1 MHRYVRGGSTN
12 RADNA
17 AATDYEVRKTM
28 TRVSSAY
35 SVLLVLSLIAAA
47 PAGAQEK
54 WPSKPISIMVP
65 FPPGGAADTQARII
79 GKYLSA
85 RVGQPVIVENKSGAG
100 GNIGAAQ
107 VAASAPDGYT
117 LLMGTPGPLSYNK
130 FLYPDMLFDPE
141 KDFTPVSFVSRVA
154 LALAVNP
161 KVMPVNSLEEFMKRA
176 REANPPIAAGNGSTA
191 SASHMSIILLR
202 QISGVKFTDVAYRG
216 SAPLM
221 TDLLGGHVPF
231 TISEVASLLPHVK
244 SGAIKALAVT
254 TAKPWFALP
263 GVPSLSQAAPGYE
276 AVVWFAIVGPKGIP
290 DAVLQTLRSNIDQVL
305 AMPEVVKQFRD
316 IGADPVGGSPA
327 EQISSETRKWGEVIR
342 KEGIK
347 PK

>member
-1 MHRYVRGGSTN
+1 MGRFLST
-12 RADNA
+12 
-17 AATDYEVRKTM
+17 
-28 TRVSSAY
+28 Y
-35 SVLLVLSLIAAA
+35 SVALVLGLIASV
-47 PAGAQEK
+47 PAGAQQK
-54 WPSKPISIMVP
+54 WPSRPISIMVP

-79 GKYLSA
+79 GRYLSV

-117 LLMGTPGPLSYNK
+117 LLMGTPGPLAYNK
-130 FLYPDMLFDPE
+130 FLYPDMTFDPE

-161 KVMPVNSLEEFMKRA
+161 KAMPVDTLEEFMKRA
-176 REANPPIAAGNGSTA
+176 REAKPPLVAANGSTA

-202 QISGVKFTDVAYRG
+202 QMSGVNFSDVAYRG

-244 SGAIKALAVT
+244 SGAIRALAVT

-263 GVPSLSQAAPGYE
+263 DVPPLSQAAPGYE
-276 AVVWFAIVGPKGIP
+276 AVVWFAIVGPRGIP
-290 DAVLQTLRSNIDQVL
+290 DAVLEALRSNIDQVL

-327 EQISSETRKWGEVIR
+327 ALIGSETRKWGEVIR
-342 KEGIK
+342 REGIK
-347 PK
+347 LK